1 MSVSAPLDK
10 NENSKIYHF
19 SCQNIDI
26 LTKLIS
32 SVEDLRTKENFD
44 QIKTKILYDI
54 LEGLIVIHS
63 FILIVYLEHKKS

>member
-1 MSVSAPLDK
+1 MSAPLDK
-10 NENSKIYHF
+10 NENSKAYNIKYK
-19 SCQNIDI
+19 NIDI

-54 LEGLIVIHS
+54 LEGLIVNHS
-63 FILIVYLEHKKS
+63 LW